1 MVKAN
6 KRIASY
12 WINVHAS
19 KECGTSPINGA
30 AILSYKGSS
39 TEDPLSTA
47 EAVQQPEAEESNDRV
62 AMTTNPADKC
72 GNPGSLCVT
81 ELHSLRKMPSG
92 LGKQKTDVTVRLP
105 INYKLQTS
113 DIVGERFVRSFSKI
127 SISNFLLSSFLYIFN
142 NERNDN

>member
-1 MVKAN
+1 M
-6 KRIASY
+6 
-12 WINVHAS
+12 HTS

-39 TEDPLSTA
+39 TEDPLLSTA

-72 GNPGSLCVT
+72 GNPGTLCVT

-105 INYKLQTS
+105 INYKLQTN

-127 SISNFLLSSFLYIFN
+127 SISNFLLSALLYIF
-142 NERNDN
+142 E

>member
-12 WINVHAS
+12 WINMHTS

-39 TEDPLSTA
+39 TEDPLLSTA

-72 GNPGSLCVT
+72 GNPGTLCVT

-105 INYKLQTS
+105 INYKLQTN

-127 SISNFLLSSFLYIFN
+127 SISNFLLSALLYIF
-142 NERNDN
+142 E